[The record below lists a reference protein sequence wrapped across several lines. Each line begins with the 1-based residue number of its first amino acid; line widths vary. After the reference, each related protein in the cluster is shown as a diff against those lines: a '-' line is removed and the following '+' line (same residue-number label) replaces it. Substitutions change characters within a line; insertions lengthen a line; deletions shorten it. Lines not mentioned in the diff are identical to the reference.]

1 MSLSTDE
8 QILRELQLVNAQLNP
23 GKAYLKALLLLTLL
37 GIAFTV
43 FAVIVNCLEYPS
55 QTVHATKPV
64 VRGGHSRSS
73 YHPQTQLIK
82 ESIQ

>member
-1 MSLSTDE
+1 MSLSTEE
-8 QILRELQLVNAQLNP
+8 QILRELRLVNAQLNP
-23 GKAYLKALLLLTLL
+23 GKAYLKALLFLALA

-43 FAVIVNCLEYPS
+43 VGVIMNGLEFPR
-55 QTVHATKPV
+55 QAVHATKPV

-73 YHPQTQLIK
+73 YHPQPQIIK